1 MVGENKISKYY
12 EYNVGKNLQNMK
24 ANYRTKEILK
34 EPVKS
39 KRFVPL

>member
-12 EYNVGKNLQNMK
+12 EYNVRKNLQKMK
-24 ANYRTKEILK
+24 ANNRNKEILK

-39 KRFVPL
+39 KRFVLL